1 MVTKLQIPNPKSQ
14 TNPKFQTPKGI
25 ECQHLGFG
33 FWHFFG
39 IWDLGFESNMGALAG
54 AIVGAVGGLFGV
66 GTAAAII
73 GRNPALLFDTPV
85 LGLICFFV
93 SGAIGWV
100 LGGQIGP
107 RLGDKFQN
115 ARAEIIG
122 GLLGGLL
129 PTTGIALWGWYMI
142 TPH

>member
-1 MVTKLQIPNPKSQ
+1 
-14 TNPKFQTPKGI
+14 
-25 ECQHLGFG
+25 LGVF
-33 FWHFFG
+33 
-39 IWDLGFESNMGALAG
+39 WDLAFGVWSFLAMKPSFGESNMGALAG

-66 GTAAAII
+66 GTASAII

-93 SGAIGWV
+93 SGSIGWV

-122 GLLGGLL
+122 GLFGGLL
-129 PTTGIALWGWYMI
+129 PATGIALWGWYMI

>member
-1 MVTKLQIPNPKSQ
+1 MPA
-14 TNPKFQTPKGI
+14 FGI
-25 ECQHLGFG
+25 WVLAFFWDLG
-33 FWHFFG
+33 FG
-39 IWDLGFESNMGALAG
+39 IWDFVRMKPSFGEANMGALAG

-66 GTAAAII
+66 GIASAII